1 MIDSP
6 RSDQIRAIQH
16 LILPKASDVG
26 FPVQRLLPATEVQ
39 AVGPF
44 VFFDH
49 MGPARFAREGT
60 AGDVRPHPHIGL
72 ATVTYLYS
80 GAMMH
85 RDSLGCVQRI
95 EPGAINLMA
104 AGRGIVHSERAPA
117 DIRTD
122 QVAVRG
128 IQIWLALPAEHEEME
143 PAFHHY
149 PAEAL
154 PAFAVDGVSVR
165 LLIGAAFGLES
176 PVIAY
181 SPTFQADVELVA
193 GATLELAPDYPE
205 RGIYLSEGQL
215 TVDECPLETGHL
227 AVLAPGRTIRLTAR
241 TSARL
246 MVVGGAPLDGRRL
259 VYWNFVARTRE
270 RIEAAKADWAD
281 GRFAP
286 VPGETEFIPAPW
298 R

>member
-1 MIDSP
+1 MS
-6 RSDQIRAIQH
+6 AIQH
-16 LILPKASDVG
+16 LLLPKTSDIG
-26 FPVQRLLPATEVQ
+26 FPVQRLLPAVALQ

-49 MGPARFAREGT
+49 MGPAQFAATGT

-85 RDSLGCVQRI
+85 RDSLGSVQRI

-104 AGRGIVHSERAPA
+104 AGRGIVHSERIPA
-117 DIRTD
+117 DIRTA
-122 QVAVRG
+122 QAAVQG
-128 IQIWLALPAEHEEME
+128 IQIWIALPAEHEEMA

-154 PAFAVDGVSVR
+154 PAFTAEGASFR
-165 LLIGAAFGLES
+165 LLIGAAFGLVS

-181 SPTFQADVELVA
+181 SPTFQADVELAA
-193 GATLELAPDYPE
+193 GARWELPPLYSE
-205 RGIYLSEGQL
+205 RGIYLAAGRLQVAGTPVEPGQ
-215 TVDECPLETGHL
+215 L
-227 AVLAPGRTIRLTAR
+227 AVLSPGQTVRLEAETA
-241 TSARL
+241 ARL
-246 MVVGGAPLDGRRL
+246 MLIGGEPLDGPRFI
-259 VYWNFVARTRE
+259 YWNFVSRSRD
-270 RIEAAKADWAD
+270 RIETAKADWAE

-298 R
+298 RR

>member
-1 MIDSP
+1 MS
-6 RSDQIRAIQH
+6 AIQH
-16 LILPKASDVG
+16 LVLPKASDVG
-26 FPVQRLLPATEVQ
+26 FPVQRLLPAAEVQ
-39 AVGPF
+39 SVGPF
-44 VFFDH
+44 VFFDR
-49 MGPARFAREGT
+49 MGPAQFAREGT

-85 RDSLGCVQRI
+85 RDSLGYVQRI

-104 AGRGIVHSERAPA
+104 AGHGIVHSERVPA

-122 QVAVRG
+122 RVAVQG
-128 IQIWLALPAEHEEME
+128 IQIWLALPAEREEME

-154 PAFAVDGVSVR
+154 PAFAREGVSLR
-165 LLIGAAFGLES
+165 LLIGAGFGLES

-181 SPTFQADVELVA
+181 SPTFQADVELAA
-193 GATLELAPDYPE
+193 GATLELPPDYPE
-205 RGIYLSEGQL
+205 RGVYLGEGQL
-215 TVDECPLETGHL
+215 MVEDDPLATGQL
-227 AVLAPGRTIRLTAR
+227 AVLAPGRTIRLEAR
-241 TSARL
+241 EPARL
-246 MVVGGAPLDGRRL
+246 MLLGGAPLDGKRF

-270 RIEAAKADWAD
+270 RIEAAKADWVE

>member
-1 MIDSP
+1 MN
-6 RSDQIRAIQH
+6 AIQH

-39 AVGPF
+39 SVGPF

-49 MGPARFAREGT
+49 MGPAYFAREGT

-85 RDSLGCVQRI
+85 RDSLGWVQRI
-95 EPGAINLMA
+95 EPGAVNLMA
-104 AGRGIVHSERAPA
+104 AGRGIVHSERMPA
-117 DIRTD
+117 DIRT
-122 QVAVRG
+122 QQIAVQG
-128 IQIWLALPAEHEEME
+128 IQIWLALPAEQEEMA

-154 PAFAVDGVSVR
+154 PALTAGGVSVR
-165 LLIGAAFGLES
+165 LLIGAAFGLAS
-176 PVIAY
+176 PVITY
-181 SPTFQADVELVA
+181 SPTFQADVALAA
-193 GATLELAPDYPE
+193 GAMLELPPDYPE
-205 RGIYLSEGQL
+205 RGVYLTEGSL
-215 TVDECPLETGHL
+215 TVQDCPLEAGQL
-227 AVLAPGRTIRLTAR
+227 AVLTPNQAVRLKAR
-241 TSARL
+241 TPARL
-246 MVVGGAPLDGRRL
+246 MLLGGAPLDGQRFI
-259 VYWNFVARTRE
+259 YWNFVARTRE
-270 RIEAAKADWAD
+270 RIEAAKIDWAE

-286 VPGETEFIPAPW
+286 IPGETEFIPAPW

>member
-1 MIDSP
+1 MS
-6 RSDQIRAIQH
+6 AIQH

-26 FPVQRLLPATEVQ
+26 FPVQRLLPTIEVQ
-39 AVGPF
+39 SVGPF

-95 EPGAINLMA
+95 EPGAINLMV
-104 AGRGIVHSERAPA
+104 AGRGIVHSERIPA
-117 DIRTD
+117 DIRTG
-122 QVAVRG
+122 QTAVQG
-128 IQIWLALPAEHEEME
+128 IQIWLALPTEHEEMD

-154 PAFAVDGVSVR
+154 PGFTADGVSLR
-165 LLIGAAFGLES
+165 LLIGAGFGLES

-181 SPTFQADVELVA
+181 APTFQADVELAV
-193 GATLELAPDYPE
+193 GATLELPPDYPE
-205 RGIYLSEGQL
+205 RGVYLTEGRL
-215 TVDECPLETGHL
+215 TVDESSLAAGQL
-227 AVLAPGRTIRLTAR
+227 AVLTPGRAAHLEAGEP
-241 TSARL
+241 ARL
-246 MVVGGAPLDGRRL
+246 MLLGGAPLDGKRFI
-259 VYWNFVARTRE
+259 YWNFVARTRE
-270 RIEAAKADWAD
+270 RIETVKADWAE

-286 VPGETEFIPAPW
+286 IPGETEFIPAPW

>member
-1 MIDSP
+1 MST
-6 RSDQIRAIQH
+6 IQH
-16 LILPKASDVG
+16 LILPQISDIG
-26 FPVQRLLPATEVQ
+26 FPVQRLLPTAKIP

-49 MGPARFAREGT
+49 MGPARFASEGT
-60 AGDVRPHPHIGL
+60 EGDVRPHPHIGL

-85 RDSLGCVQRI
+85 RDSLGHVQRI

-104 AGRGIVHSERAPA
+104 AGRGIVHSERVLA
-117 DIRTD
+117 DIRAD
-122 QVAVRG
+122 QVAVQG
-128 IQIWLALPAEHEEME
+128 IQIWLALPAEREEME

-154 PAFAVDGVSVR
+154 PTFTAEGVSLR
-165 LLIGAAFGLES
+165 LLIGSAFGLES

-181 SPTFQADVELVA
+181 SPTFQADAELAA
-193 GATLELAPDYPE
+193 GAILELPPDYPE
-205 RGIYLSEGQL
+205 RGVYLADGELAVEG
-215 TVDECPLETGHL
+215 EPLAAGQL
-227 AVLAPGRTIRLTAR
+227 AVLAPDRTVRLQAR
-241 TSARL
+241 TPVRL
-246 MVVGGAPLDGRRL
+246 MLLGGAPLDGKRFI
-259 VYWNFVARTRE
+259 YWNFVARSRE
-270 RIEAAKADWAD
+270 RIERAKADWAE
-281 GRFAP
+281 GRFVP

>member
-1 MIDSP
+1 MS
-6 RSDQIRAIQH
+6 AIQH
-16 LILPKASDVG
+16 LILPQISDIG
-26 FPVQRLLPATEVQ
+26 FPVQRLLPTAKIP

-49 MGPARFAREGT
+49 MGPARFASEGT
-60 AGDVRPHPHIGL
+60 EGDVRPHPHIGL

-85 RDSLGCVQRI
+85 RDSLGHVQRI

-104 AGRGIVHSERAPA
+104 AGRGIVHSERVPA
-117 DIRTD
+117 DIRAD
-122 QVAVRG
+122 QVAVQG
-128 IQIWLALPAEHEEME
+128 IQIWLALPAEREEME

-154 PAFAVDGVSVR
+154 PTFTAEGVSLR
-165 LLIGAAFGLES
+165 LLIGSAFGLES

-181 SPTFQADVELVA
+181 SPTFQADAELAA
-193 GATLELAPDYPE
+193 GAILELPPDYPE
-205 RGIYLSEGQL
+205 RGVYLAEGQL
-215 TVDECPLETGHL
+215 AVDGGPLAAGQL
-227 AVLAPGRTIRLTAR
+227 AVLAPGQTVRLKAR
-241 TSARL
+241 TPVRL
-246 MVVGGAPLDGRRL
+246 MLLGGAPLDGKRL
-259 VYWNFVARTRE
+259 IYWNFVARSRE
-270 RIEAAKADWAD
+270 RIEHAKADWAE
-281 GRFAP
+281 GRFVP